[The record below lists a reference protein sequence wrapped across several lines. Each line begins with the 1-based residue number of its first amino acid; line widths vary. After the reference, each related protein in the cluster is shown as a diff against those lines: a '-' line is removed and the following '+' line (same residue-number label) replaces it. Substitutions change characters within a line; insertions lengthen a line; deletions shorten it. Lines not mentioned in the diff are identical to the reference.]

1 MKKNYDKILLSGN
14 KNNKGGMK
22 MRKTKKYAKALCAVM
37 SAAMIVPTT
46 SMAAVE
52 PQPTYDW
59 QVEHQNHARQ
69 LENEAILL
77 LKNEDNLLP
86 LNVEEDKIAVFGT
99 GQLQPPTGGG
109 SGGATGAFT
118 ANLIDGLNEV
128 KADYYKPLA
137 DYVASKFTEEEVESP
152 WGKRVQTVIQHGWD
166 QEKEYPDEWG
176 ENASS
181 GSGWNRTSAVQTPE
195 IKLDDGEI
203 KDDGMVAEASEYAD
217 TAVVYLS
224 RSTGVEE
231 MDRNPVPQP
240 GDWYLNASERIL
252 LEQVTDKFD
261 DVVLIYTGTAPIDI
275 AQFEKYD
282 IDAFL
287 VEYGAGQFHGLALA
301 DILFG
306 NVNPSAKLND
316 TLTYHYEDHPT
327 AENFGY
333 TSYAEKGYDWAGNES
348 KYGSRKFSENDPI
361 SAYEEYIYMGYRYF
375 DTFNKEIA
383 YPFGF
388 GLSYSDFSFN
398 NLDVTANKETKNF
411 TVSATIR
418 NESDEDVIA
427 GKEVMEVYV
436 SKPQGELEQAY
447 QNLVTFG
454 KTAELKSGEEQT
466 MKLDISFYDIASYD
480 EELAAYVLEPGEY
493 IIRVGNSSRN
503 THVAGKISVPE
514 KIIVEQLSNQ
524 LSMQEVNKELYESRR
539 LKYADA
545 TPITYEGEAEEIASA
560 KVVEIDA
567 SYVDQKLEEKEN
579 PVYTFEEL
587 PEDAPLYTFQAVVQ
601 GKISLEQF
609 VTQLT
614 DEELAIFLSGGT
626 GATYLD
632 AEGNRD
638 PEIDLYASDEPNI
651 GLGKIATK
659 ANVGAGTSRAILRLG
674 IPSQG
679 YADGGS
685 GTGMT
690 IDGVRTNT
698 GWIRPAAQACTWNP
712 EGLYQMG
719 VYQGEE
725 MILNNV
731 DNWLAPSINLHRNPL
746 VGRNQEY
753 WSEDPV
759 LSGKGAAALASGVAQ
774 SGVSVCLKHFVAN
787 DQEWF
792 RRGLYTPTS
801 EAEGTSKAAINVIA
815 PERVI
820 REFYLKPFE
829 MAVKTGDV
837 YNVMSAFNSV
847 NSQACAGSP
856 ELLTNIL
863 RGEWGFEG
871 FVVTDWGDFD
881 DIAISGYE
889 MLAGNDMIM
898 SGTHTRYS
906 IYDELVQCWNDGLI
920 DRNVMLRNAYNVLN
934 RALHS
939 SLAVDPS
946 YHNEVGDLAIVTTTL
961 VNATEGEEYSFV
973 KVNPLWANSNLDAV
987 SYTFSLDESSAELP
1001 EGMKLSPNGKLS
1013 GVPAAG
1019 TAGEYELV
1027 FKVTDDK
1034 GNTATAPL
1042 KLTVQKEGTV
1052 STDGNAQEATPSVSE
1067 ETVTRESKLSP
1078 AKATYNYKE
1087 TYVEV
1092 SEAGENAVYEITE
1105 GELPT
1110 GMILEEDGKLWGQPA
1125 AESSGLYKFTVT
1137 ATEGEEQKTAEFELY
1152 VEGALSVT
1160 PEVGTV
1166 FQLKAGEE
1174 FSQDFSISD
1183 GFSNVLTKFEVSDLG
1198 DKLPEGLEISF
1209 NDDGNAVISGTPTE
1223 GSKGTYHVYIKVD
1236 EEFAG
1241 SPVWS
1246 YAYFQF
1252 VVE

>member
-1 MKKNYDKILLSGN
+1 MKKHC
-14 KNNKGGMK
+14 
-22 MRKTKKYAKALCAVM
+22 KKSLCAVM
-37 SAAMIVPTT
+37 STAMLLPSTA
-46 SMAAVE
+46 MAAVE
-52 PQPTYDW
+52 PQPAYDW
-59 QVEHQNHARQ
+59 QVEHQAHARQ

-77 LKNEDNLLP
+77 LKNKDNLLP
-86 LNVEEDKIAVFGT
+86 LSVERDKVAVFGT

-118 ANLIDGLNEV
+118 STLMDGLNEIH
-128 KADYYKPLA
+128 ADYYKPLA
-137 DYVASKFTEEEVESP
+137 EYMESKISEEVTESA
-152 WGKRVQTVIQHGWD
+152 WGPRSTIVIDHGWD
-166 QEKEYPDEWG
+166 QENEYPDEWG

-203 KDDGMVAEASEYAD
+203 KDDGMVAAAREYAD
-217 TAVVYLS
+217 TAIVYLS

-261 DVVLIYTGTAPIDI
+261 HVVLVYTGTAPIDL

-287 VEYGAGQFHGLALA
+287 VEYGAGQFHGLAMA

-306 NVNPSAKLND
+306 KVNPSAKLND

-327 AENFGY
+327 SENFGY
-333 TSYAEKGYDWAGNES
+333 TSYADKGYDWEGNES

-375 DTFNKEIA
+375 DTFDKGVA

-388 GLSYSDFSFN
+388 GLSYSDFAFT
-398 NLDVTANKETKNF
+398 NLDVEANQEEKNF
-411 TVSATIR
+411 TVSATIQ
-418 NESDEDVIA
+418 NISEEDIIP

-436 SKPQGELEQAY
+436 SKPQGDLEQAY
-447 QNLVTFG
+447 QNLVTFA
-454 KTAELKSGEEQT
+454 KTEELASGEEQT
-466 MKLDISFYDIASYD
+466 LELDVSFYDISSYD

-503 THVAGKISVPE
+503 THVAGKISVDE
-514 KIIVEQLSNQ
+514 KIIVEQLSNE
-524 LSMQEVNKELYESRR
+524 LSMQDVNDELYESRR

-545 TPITYEGEAEEIASA
+545 TPISYEGEAEEIASA

-567 SYVDQKLEEKEN
+567 SYVDQKLEAKEN

-587 PEDAPLYTFQAVVQ
+587 PEDAPTYTFQAVVQ
-601 GKISLEQF
+601 GVISLEQF

-632 AEGNRD
+632 ADGNRD
-638 PEIDLYASDEPNI
+638 ATIDLYASDDPNI
-651 GLGKIATK
+651 GLGKVSTK

-674 IPSQG
+674 ITSQG

-685 GTGMT
+685 GTGLT
-690 IDGVRTNT
+690 IDGVRSNT
-698 GWIRPAAQACTWNP
+698 GWIRPAAQACTWNT
-712 EGLYQMG
+712 EGLYLMG

-731 DNWLAPSINLHRNPL
+731 DNWLAPSINMHRNPL

-759 LSGKGAAALASGVAQ
+759 LAGKGASALASGVAQ

-801 EAEGTSKAAINVIA
+801 EAEGTSKASVNVIA
-815 PERVI
+815 PERVL
-820 REFYLKPFE
+820 REIYLKPFE

-847 NSQACAGSP
+847 NSQACAASP

-906 IYDELVQCWNDGLI
+906 IYDELVQCWEDGI
-920 DRNVMLRNAYNVLN
+920 VDRDVMLRNAYNVLN
-934 RALHS
+934 RALNS
-939 SLAVDPS
+939 SLATDPS
-946 YHNEVGDLAIVTTTL
+946 RHNEVGDLAIVTTTL
-961 VNATEGEEYSFV
+961 VNACEGEEYSFV
-973 KVNPLWANSNLDAV
+973 KVNPLWANSNFDTL

-1001 EGMKLSPNGKLS
+1001 EGMTLAPNGKLS
-1013 GVPAAG
+1013 GVPEEG
-1019 TAGEYELV
+1019 TAGEYALV
-1027 FKVTDDK
+1027 FKVTDDQ

-1042 KLTVQKEGTV
+1042 TLTVEKK
-1052 STDGNAQEATPSVSE
+1052 N
-1067 ETVTRESKLSP
+1067 
-1078 AKATYNYKE
+1078 
-1087 TYVEV
+1087 
-1092 SEAGENAVYEITE
+1092 
-1105 GELPT
+1105 
-1110 GMILEEDGKLWGQPA
+1110 
-1125 AESSGLYKFTVT
+1125 
-1137 ATEGEEQKTAEFELY
+1137 
-1152 VEGALSVT
+1152 
-1160 PEVGTV
+1160 
-1166 FQLKAGEE
+1166 
-1174 FSQDFSISD
+1174 
-1183 GFSNVLTKFEVSDLG
+1183 
-1198 DKLPEGLEISF
+1198 
-1209 NDDGNAVISGTPTE
+1209 
-1223 GSKGTYHVYIKVD
+1223 
-1236 EEFAG
+1236 
-1241 SPVWS
+1241 
-1246 YAYFQF
+1246 
-1252 VVE
+1252 

>member
-1 MKKNYDKILLSGN
+1 MKK
-14 KNNKGGMK
+14 KNGKLYK
-22 MRKTKKYAKALCAVM
+22 RSLCAVM
-37 SAAMIVPTT
+37 STAMILPSTV
-46 SMAAVE
+46 MAAVE

-59 QVEHQNHARQ
+59 QVEHQTLARQ
-69 LENEAILL
+69 LEEEAILL
-77 LKNEDNLLP
+77 LKNEDDLLP
-86 LNVEEDKIAVFGT
+86 LDVEEDKIAVFGT

-118 ANLIDGLNEV
+118 STLMDGLNALE
-128 KADYYKPLA
+128 ADYYQPLA
-137 DYVASKFTEEEVESP
+137 DYIQSKISEEEVETA
-152 WGKRVQTVIQHGWD
+152 WGVSTTTVIDHGWD
-166 QEKEYPDEWG
+166 QENEYPDEWG

-195 IKLDDGEI
+195 IKLDNGEI
-203 KDDGMVAEASEYAD
+203 TDDGLVADASEYAD
-217 TAVVYLS
+217 TAIVYLS

-252 LEQVTDKFD
+252 LEQVNDKFENI
-261 DVVLIYTGTAPIDI
+261 VLIYTGTAPIDM
-275 AQFEKYD
+275 AQFEAYD

-287 VEYGAGQFHGLALA
+287 VEYGAGQFHGLAMA

-306 NVNPSAKLND
+306 NANPSAKLND

-333 TSYAEKGYDWAGNES
+333 TSYADKGYDWEGNES

-375 DTFNKEIA
+375 DTFNKEVA

-388 GLSYSDFSFN
+388 GLSYSDFTFTD
-398 NLDVTANKETKNF
+398 LDVEANQEEKNF
-411 TVSATIR
+411 TVSATIK
-418 NESDEDVIA
+418 NESGPDVVP

-436 SKPQGELEQAY
+436 SKPQGDLEQAY

-454 KTAELKSGEEQT
+454 KTEELASGEEQRLE
-466 MKLDISFYDIASYD
+466 LDISFYEIASYD

-503 THVAGKISVPE
+503 THVAGKISVAE
-514 KIIVEQLSNQ
+514 EIIVEQLSNQ
-524 LSMQEVNKELYESRR
+524 LSMQEVNEELYESRR

-545 TPITYEGEAEEIASA
+545 DPITYEGEAEEIASA

-567 SYVDQKLEEKEN
+567 SYVDQKLEPNEN

-587 PEDAPLYTFQAVVQ
+587 PKDAPTYTFQAVVQ
-601 GKISLEQF
+601 GEITLEQF

-632 AEGNRD
+632 EEGNRD

-651 GLGKIATK
+651 GLGKVATK
-659 ANVGAGTSRAILRLG
+659 QNVGAGTSRAILRLG

-685 GTGMT
+685 GTALT
-690 IDGVRTNT
+690 IDGVRSNT
-698 GWIRPAAQACTWNP
+698 GWIRPAAQACTWNT

-753 WSEDPV
+753 WSEDPI
-759 LSGKGAAALASGVAQ
+759 LSGKGAAALASGVAE

-792 RRGLYTPTS
+792 RRGLYTLAS

-815 PERVI
+815 PERVL
-820 REFYLKPFE
+820 REIYLKPFE
-829 MAVKTGDV
+829 IAVKTGDV

-906 IYDELVQCWNDGLI
+906 IYDELVQCWEDGLI
-920 DRNVMLRNAYNVLN
+920 DREVMLRNAYNVLN
-934 RALHS
+934 RALNS
-939 SLAVDPS
+939 SLATDPS
-946 YHNEVGDLAIVTTTL
+946 YHNEIGDLAIVTTML
-961 VNATEGEEYSFV
+961 VNACEGQEYSLV
-973 KVNPLWANSNLDAV
+973 KVNPLWANSNLDTL
-987 SYTFSLDESSAELP
+987 SYTFSLDESSEELP
-1001 EGMKLSPNGKLS
+1001 EGITLAPNGQLS
-1013 GVPAAG
+1013 GVPAVD
-1019 TAGEYELV
+1019 TAGDYNLV

-1034 GNTATAPL
+1034 GNTATKAL
-1042 KLTVQKEGTV
+1042 TLTVDPEG
-1052 STDGNAQEATPSVSE
+1052 SASAQAPTATEGSALENEVVIERTSD
-1067 ETVTRESKLSP
+1067 LSP
-1078 AKATYNYKE
+1078 AKATYNYTE
-1087 TYVEV
+1087 TYLEV
-1092 SEAGENAVYEITE
+1092 SGAGENAVYEITD
-1105 GELPT
+1105 GSLPT
-1110 GMILEEDGKLWGQPA
+1110 GMILEEDGRLWGQPA
-1125 AESSGLYKFTVT
+1125 AESSGIYSFTVT
-1137 ATEGEEQKTAEFELY
+1137 ATDGDNQQSATFELY
-1152 VEGALSVT
+1152 VEGALTVT
-1160 PEVGTV
+1160 PAVGTV
-1166 FQLKAGEE
+1166 FTLNVGEE
-1174 FSQDFSISD
+1174 FTQSFTISD
-1183 GFSNVLTKFEVSDLG
+1183 GFSNLLTKFEVSDLG
-1198 DKLPEGLEISF
+1198 DSLPEGLEISF
-1209 NDDGNAVISGTPTE
+1209 NEDGAAVVSGTPAE
-1223 GSKGTYHVYIKVD
+1223 GSEGTYDVYFMVD

-1252 VVE
+1252 TVE